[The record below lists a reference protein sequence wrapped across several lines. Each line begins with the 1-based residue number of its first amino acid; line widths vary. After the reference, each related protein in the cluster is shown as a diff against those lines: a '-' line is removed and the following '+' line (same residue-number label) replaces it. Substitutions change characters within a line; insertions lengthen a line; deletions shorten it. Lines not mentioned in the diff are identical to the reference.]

1 MNSRITK
8 KKLILN
14 IVLLVTITII
24 SLNFV
29 LKGEDKREII
39 SILGSTKKIYLYLG
53 IILSLIFIL
62 GEAINIKSMLK
73 IIDYDISL
81 IKGIKYAFIGF
92 FFSGITPSSTGGQ
105 PMQIYEMKKDGI
117 QVSHSSLVLL
127 LALVSYQIVSFLYGF
142 VGLIWFKDTMV
153 LSNKTVLSLIF
164 AGLSLNIV
172 GIIFILTCIFN
183 SKISIRVYKFI
194 EKVMVLIPFIN
205 SEKKERV
212 LKNFEKQIEEYN
224 RCASYI
230 KENKSSLFKV
240 FLITIIQMGS
250 LFSISYVVYLALGQ
264 HSKSIL
270 DIVLLQGLIYTGSS
284 FIPIPGAVGVSET
297 NFLSI
302 FRGIYRKDLISGAM
316 LLSRG
321 ISFYLLIIISVFSI
335 ILIKIREI
343 QVIRK
348 LKSMKKNLLLCTS
361 ILKKSKNTKGTFVG
375 ATGYKNIEKRSSMGY
390 IMLLLLYALTHRLN
404 GIGS

>member
-1 MNSRITK
+1 MNNRITK
-8 KKLILN
+8 KKVILN
-14 IVLLVTITII
+14 IVLLVIITII
-24 SLNFV
+24 TFNFV

-39 SILGSTKKIYLYLG
+39 SILGSTQKVYIYLG

-62 GEAINIKSMLK
+62 GEAINIKNMLK
-73 IIDYDISL
+73 IINYDISF
-81 IKGIKYAFIGF
+81 IKTIKYAFIGF

-117 QVSHSSLVLL
+117 EVSHSSLVLL

-164 AGLSLNIV
+164 VGLSLNIV
-172 GIIFILTCIFN
+172 GILFILTCIFN
-183 SKISIRVYKFI
+183 SKISMRVYQFI
-194 EKVMVLIPFIN
+194 ERVMVLIPLIN
-205 SEKKERV
+205 SEKKERF
-212 LKNFEKQIEEYN
+212 LKNIERQIEEYN

-230 KENKSSLFKV
+230 KENRSSLLKV

-250 LFSISYVVYLALGQ
+250 LFSIPYVVYLALGQ

-302 FRGIYRKDLISGAM
+302 FRGVYEKDLIGGAM

-321 ISFYLLIIISVFSI
+321 ISFYLLIIISIFSI

-343 QVIRK
+343 QAIRK
-348 LKSMKKNLLLCTS
+348 VKPRKKICGKELITMHS
-361 ILKKSKNTKGTFVG
+361 YIQKK
-375 ATGYKNIEKRSSMGY
+375 
-390 IMLLLLYALTHRLN
+390 
-404 GIGS
+404 

>member
-348 LKSMKKNLLLCTS
+348 LKSMKKNYGKELV
-361 ILKKSKNTKGTFVG
+361 IMHI
-375 ATGYKNIEKRSSMGY
+375 YIEKK
-390 IMLLLLYALTHRLN
+390 
-404 GIGS
+404 